1 MEEIQKLYDV
11 LVRDGYYTKTFEEFT
26 TQFEDPSYQDK
37 VFGVVSRDGLYTK
50 DKESFINKYSLK
62 KKGGTVS
69 VLGDGSLEQP
79 TITQPSTG
87 TQDSTIEFS
96 DVEYEDPELKM
107 NVLDLAQQLPT
118 LNYNELNEEGQ
129 QYVTETA
136 SKYGL
141 SEDQILAQART
152 KKAAINRAGVTD
164 FLYNAYKKG
173 DARLGEGIVS
183 IPSVL
188 FEGAALISDP
198 INRALGRKETNLEA
212 FEEAIGTRPV
222 LDALIDEQEYR
233 QKQAQIYKKERKIEG
248 GIAENFFESGNI
260 ADGFLLLGE
269 SIAES
274 APVSVGIMAA
284 SASGIGLIP
293 LAAGATTVMTGPELR
308 AQKEQFPEQ
317 SDFTNVMKAIG
328 MAGAEMVFSTISQGT
343 LGKVYRDII
352 FRQGAE
358 AGRKTFKKGLISMY
372 ETAIRKTGPIAAGL
386 GEGIEESATQ
396 ITQNL
401 IDGRPA
407 YEGVPDAFLAG
418 LGSGGVYGAPISG
431 IKGIQAVNKGIAKRK
446 ISKKIKNTEF
456 DDITKAFESDQTTDV
471 QLDLVE
477 TKRAD
482 EVLVTELKN
491 KVDKGELT
499 QEQADN
505 IQQNYFD
512 TAVGNVKVKPLN
524 LTSEQKTKAIDL
536 LKEKRALT
544 EAINEIDDSSLS
556 VAQQERL
563 NEVND
568 ELSNLVKPIKKEEDA
583 VQEPSS
589 EEVDVQKQ
597 TRDGEEVGVG
607 DTTGD
612 ITTEITS
619 EEIETTEV
627 PKEEV
632 TELTEEQKDEVS
644 DLEYSLSLKPQKT
657 KQKKESPVDIFFGE
671 TIEDTTESLSDN
683 LVINKKDET
692 VDKTPEQVK
701 QINSVTKIATT
712 AAKAISKLLPN
723 TRIVLHDSTT
733 EFQKYVTTSEAEAE
747 YNPSDNVI
755 HVDLSKATD
764 ITVPHE
770 IFHAVFLGKVKTDQ
784 KATRQAD
791 LLVKKLQAADLPSEV
806 KERLDSF
813 VKKYTDSPGTRNE
826 EKLAELMGILA
837 EDYSKVNDV
846 EQNMIRNFLKQ
857 LARLLGLRQ
866 LENTINTD
874 NEVLNLL
881 NTLAQKVVTGEEIT
895 ETDVEIL
902 EQPSL
907 DTEQEQGS
915 GGQVGT
921 FDITPRPRQ
930 RKAPGIE
937 TDTRGYASLIQEVD
951 LKDFQG
957 QSFVTNMYDFTSAG
971 PTEIAPGIVLQLD
984 GGKSYVPMMM
994 ERQGLKL
1001 GDKSNLAAFNSKEN
1015 AESFARN
1022 AQGSAS
1028 SLFAPHVGTKEGSWQ
1043 FQQNLLEQLT
1053 DAALNN
1059 NILTNKEL
1067 INTFNEGLKSKDGI
1081 KSFNIFKKKLGKDIK
1096 NLNSFIDNPTRLIEL
1111 LDINNNYSPDLR
1123 KILNDKLSAN
1133 KKYQER
1139 IGVKNKLDFVSKFED
1154 PLNKGSQG
1162 GDLVGLIEFDNNT
1175 FEISK
1180 PKKGD
1185 VDYHPSFAYTIKANI
1200 NGIYQPTDFY
1210 QSNDATETYAKYN
1223 KKGKTVSEKAK
1234 VGEEKFRTSNV
1245 SSSAGAIPKVGTVT
1259 PRQRRRQQKIQT
1271 GKPFD
1276 FTYKRNTEKA
1286 PQMGSVFGQDVE
1298 PSGIYVT
1305 QVEQG
1310 FVPQGLESG
1319 EIQIQNPLVI
1329 DITSDTLIEYKRD
1342 LSKKYNNKKGRA
1354 LTEALK
1360 ADGYDA
1366 VVTKFKEGDTG
1377 EIILLNS
1384 DINTYKRKAPKP
1396 RQRLAP
1402 IEGEEITIEAVVEQG
1417 RAQGFSDTAIKAV
1430 LIGRGFKASDIN
1442 TALEVSLK
1450 KGETL
1455 PTAFRAI
1462 PDGLSLF
1469 KSLRSKI
1476 NRFKNTPN
1484 RKTKE
1489 KPSNAEVRAKAL
1501 DILQNTQEYKDLPEN
1516 QQNELVLAIDKFV
1529 GSRANKTIQR
1539 EITRIKNLVKGFKK
1553 GVKDLR
1559 RAQIELKN
1567 FIRTAMPKSQ
1577 GYSETDIANAI
1588 AIVTGV
1594 KSANDLPAAIERV
1607 IKKVETARE
1616 RKKKSL
1622 ITKLQKFVSSKAKVL
1637 STGSKRRKSKGLDAQ
1652 GQQFFSQVNQ
1662 ILKAAL
1668 GSNAINRMAVI
1679 ANELSDIERYN
1690 KIIAKEARGEKLT
1703 IKESKFLDKSIAFE
1717 MFTDIKDKSLEE
1729 VEALFEDL
1737 QSGAEISRKVVK
1749 EKRIRKAEKDARLQ
1763 EQVTSQIKKD
1773 FGTLFKTD
1781 KNGKK
1786 VLKSIKEIRADIK
1799 EINKSFAKL
1808 KIWQGL
1814 KELYKN
1820 YDFTAGK
1827 NISAFFR
1834 TKIAHLGSLTRILD
1848 NYSLTGFFQEQVYDR
1863 LNIMSENSLK
1873 GKFYQQKIIDSIAD
1887 SVEGIEGGYSGVL
1900 KKLQKIGIV
1909 EITEDNKKVEYTA
1922 DQIMRMY
1929 ALSLNDVQRER
1940 LRNEG
1945 IKNIEEIKDILGPEL
1960 VSFTDKIVEY
1970 LSNDYFESLNDVYS
1984 DVNDTNLGYVENY
1997 FPTASI
2003 SDADQARLID
2013 GDFNSVLG
2021 LENASSLKER
2031 TAKDLE
2037 LNLEYGFSYTLENY
2051 INSMERYKSYAS
2063 GTRELNTIFNTEA
2076 VKTLIDK
2083 NVLDVGDLIKTS
2095 INYEINPTYGLRNEI
2110 KDSTRKVFSWF
2121 TSYSLSFKFIQI
2133 PKQMTSFVNAF
2144 SEHQFRTGKYTPVI
2158 DTLSFLAEYALVL
2171 ANFRSNLKKMKEVSA
2186 TFRERLEKGL
2196 EGDIHS
2202 LESGGLFQ
2210 YLPETSAK
2218 ATRLRRN
2225 FRKAAASPTVLG
2237 DVLGVMGYV
2246 ANYNR
2251 NIKNGMSQAEALKA
2265 FNNYN
2270 ATQQSRRNTE
2280 KSPIQRAKGYNRVFT
2295 SFGSTL
2301 FLQMNR
2307 VALAQRNIFAKHL
2320 LKGKV
2325 PPTRD
2330 IRDLAL
2336 NLSIANALFVA
2347 TSNIAKLW
2355 AGDDEDRKE
2364 VYLAI
2369 GEAAI
2374 GLNLLYQIPL
2384 FGAAAEQMVQRAEVG
2399 LGLRKRVR
2407 TFSPIV
2413 NPFNAFWFKLNRFIK
2428 DPTYF
2433 GAIKGVIDGVLGVQ
2447 TDPAVGVINLFKD
2460 MEADE
2465 GEIYDFTGIS
2475 KSYRPSDKKTQGP
2488 PPD

>member
-1 MEEIQKLYDV
+1 MFEIEELFDLTIE
-11 LVRDGYYTKTFEEFT
+11 GAFETPEEFSAFASQVT
-26 TQFEDPSYQDK
+26 PEELYSVMIEGAFESPKQ
-37 VFGVVSRDGLYTK
+37 LQA
-50 DKESFINKYSLK
+50 SLK

-188 FEGAALISDP
+188 FEAAALISDP
-198 INRALGRKETNLEA
+198 INRALGREETNLEA

-456 DDITKAFESDQTTDV
+456 DDITKVFESDQTTDL

-491 KVDKGELT
+491 KVDKGEFT

-671 TIEDTTESLSDN
+671 TIEETTESLSDN
-683 LVINKKDET
+683 LVVNKKDET

-701 QINSVTKIATT
+701 RINSVIKIATT
-712 AAKAISKLLPN
+712 AAKAISKILPN

-857 LARLLGLRQ
+857 LARVLGLRK

-902 EQPSL
+902 EDGTNPIGEP
-907 DTEQEQGS
+907 TEIN
-915 GGQVGT
+915 V
-921 FDITPRPRQ
+921 PRPR
-930 RKAPGIE
+930 KSIPFKESYGLSLVTADKSVDIL
-937 TDTRGYASLIQEVD
+937 SLI
-951 LKDFQG
+951 KDINSKKEKVWFWVADQLG
-957 QSFVTNMYDFTSAG
+957 VGDYN
-971 PTEIAPGIVLQLD
+971 GIQLD
-984 GGKSYVPMMM
+984 AG
-994 ERQGLKL
+994 
-1001 GDKSNLAAFNSKEN
+1001 
-1015 AESFARN
+1015 
-1022 AQGSAS
+1022 
-1028 SLFAPHVGTKEGSWQ
+1028 
-1043 FQQNLLEQLT
+1043 
-1053 DAALNN
+1053 
-1059 NILTNKEL
+1059 
-1067 INTFNEGLKSKDGI
+1067 
-1081 KSFNIFKKKLGKDIK
+1081 
-1096 NLNSFIDNPTRLIEL
+1096 
-1111 LDINNNYSPDLR
+1111 
-1123 KILNDKLSAN
+1123 
-1133 KKYQER
+1133 
-1139 IGVKNKLDFVSKFED
+1139 
-1154 PLNKGSQG
+1154 
-1162 GDLVGLIEFDNNT
+1162 
-1175 FEISK
+1175 
-1180 PKKGD
+1180 
-1185 VDYHPSFAYTIKANI
+1185 PSFAFDGDAVWASSVSVKRIQDNIGKADYLFIISGSPQKSLLFNKKVYDVFTQNLGDYNTFKQQALETKPSKNIRETLENHNSWDELRNSPARKTFLLAIQEQQGKPNTAFHKYIKGLDGFVNVEELRDGFYRENNFEQNDI
-1200 NGIYQPTDFY
+1200 MVVIKPTGVREG
-1210 QSNDATETYAKYN
+1210 STHSTYANEVLGEVVGVPDTKVDAFEIMPKEVADKYREDL
-1223 KKGKTVSEKAK
+1223 TRAEKAQ
-1234 VGEEKFRTSNV
+1234 V
-1245 SSSAGAIPKVGTVT
+1245 I
-1259 PRQRRRQQKIQT
+1259 
-1271 GKPFD
+1271 
-1276 FTYKRNTEKA
+1276 A
-1286 PQMGSVFGQDVE
+1286 PYG
-1298 PSGIYVT
+1298 SGI
-1305 QVEQG
+1305 
-1310 FVPQGLESG
+1310 
-1319 EIQIQNPLVI
+1319 
-1329 DITSDTLIEYKRD
+1329 
-1342 LSKKYNNKKGRA
+1342 
-1354 LTEALK
+1354 
-1360 ADGYDA
+1360 
-1366 VVTKFKEGDTG
+1366 KEV
-1377 EIILLNS
+1377 
-1384 DINTYKRKAPKP
+1384 APKP

-1402 IEGEEITIEAVVEQG
+1402 IEGDAITIEGVIEQG
-1417 RAQGFSDTAIKAV
+1417 RAQGFSDAAIKAV
-1430 LIGRGFKASDIN
+1430 LQGRGFKASDIN
-1442 TALEVSLK
+1442 TALEEALK

-1455 PTAFRAI
+1455 PSAFQAI
-1462 PDGLSLF
+1462 PDGLKF
-1469 KSLRSKI
+1469 FRSLRSKI
-1476 NRFKNTPN
+1476 NRFKNTTN
-1484 RKTKE
+1484 KKTKE
-1489 KPSNAEVRAKAL
+1489 KPSNAEVRARALEILKNTDQYKAL
-1501 DILQNTQEYKDLPEN
+1501 PES
-1516 QQNELVLAIDKFV
+1516 QQNELVLAIDRLV

-1539 EITRIKNLVKGFKK
+1539 EITRIKNIVKGFKK

-1559 RAQIELKN
+1559 SAQIELKN
-1567 FIRTAMPKSQ
+1567 FIRNAMPKSQ
-1577 GYSETDIANAI
+1577 GYSDTDIANAI
-1588 AIVTGV
+1588 AIVTGI
-1594 KSANDLPAAIERV
+1594 KSVNDLPAAVEKV
-1607 IKKVETARE
+1607 LKKVGAQRE
-1616 RKKKSL
+1616 RIRKRTIKN
-1622 ITKLQKFVSSKAKVL
+1622 IVSFINKKAKV
-1637 STGSKRRKSKGLDAQ
+1637 RKTRSNKSRSAGLDAQ
-1652 GQQFFSQVNQ
+1652 GQQFFKNAQK
-1662 ILKAAL
+1662 ILKAL
-1668 GSNAINRMAVI
+1668 TSENPTEAIQTIENTLDPDLI
-1679 ANELSDIERYN
+1679 NE
-1690 KIIAKEARGEKLT
+1690 ATQKELRGEKLT
-1703 IKESKFLDKSIAFE
+1703 SKESNILDLALAYD
-1717 MFTDIKDKSLEE
+1717 MFGDLNQVSLEDSQALLE
-1729 VEALFEDL
+1729 ELKQARAESIQRLNEKRAVEA
-1737 QSGAEISRKVVK
+1737 G
-1749 EKRIRKAEKDARLQ
+1749 RIQKLKDEGK
-1763 EQVTSQIKKD
+1763 EQVESQQS
-1773 FGTLFKTD
+1773 FMFETD
-1781 KNGKK
+1781 EKGNK
-1786 VLKSIKEIRADIK
+1786 VLKDLEQDRKVLWDNF
-1799 EINKSFAKL
+1799 NKNKTWEGLREVL
-1808 KIWQGL
+1808 KT
-1814 KELYKN
+1814 
-1820 YDFTAGK
+1820 YDFTNVPG
-1827 NISAFFR
+1827 ITDYFR
-1834 TKIAHLGSLTRILD
+1834 KRLAHLGSLVKILD
-1848 NYSLTGFFQEQVYDR
+1848 NYTDGFFTKNIYDR
-1863 LNIMSENSLK
+1863 LNIMSENSLRGYYTQQDVLNELANSIDGIDGGYRQINEILFGGAKQLTVK
-1873 GKFYQQKIIDSIAD
+1873 GKQRI
-1887 SVEGIEGGYSGVL
+1887 YSPNEL
-1900 KKLQKIGIV
+1900 LRI
-1909 EITEDNKKVEYTA
+1909 YT
-1922 DQIMRMY
+1922 
-1929 ALSLNDVQRER
+1929 LSLNEVQRNK
-1940 LRNEG
+1940 LIKQGFNESVLTE
-1945 IKNIEEIKDILGPEL
+1945 IETGLGPEL
-1960 VSFTDKIVEY
+1960 IEFANKVVDY
-1970 LSNDYFESLNDVYS
+1970 LSTDYFEGVNDVFS
-1984 DVNDTNLGYVENY
+1984 EVNDVNLGYVENY
-1997 FPTASI
+1997 FPTKTR
-2003 SDADQARLID
+2003 SDAATDADLIAN
-2013 GDFNSVLG
+2013 GDFSAVFTAENSPALRERTDVTGEVEVDKGDTFTSVLNNHI
-2021 LENASSLKER
+2021 EQ
-2031 TAKDLE
+2031 
-2037 LNLEYGFSYTLENY
+2037 
-2051 INSMERYKSYAS
+2051 MERFKAYAQ
-2063 GTRELNTIFNTEA
+2063 GVKDMNAIFNTPSIKALMETTQT
-2076 VKTLIDK
+2076 K
-2083 NVLDVGDLIKTS
+2083 DLIRQA
-2095 INYEINPTYGLRNEI
+2095 ILFDVNPNYGLEGLKPTFI
-2110 KDSTRKVFSWF
+2110 STLLSKY
-2121 TSYSLSFKFIQI
+2121 TSFALSFKLVQI
-2133 PKQMTSFVNAF
+2133 PKQASSFINAY
-2144 SEHQFRTGKYTPVI
+2144 SEYQFRPGKNTPVL
-2158 DTLSFLAEYALVL
+2158 DFLGFMVDFAKVISKLPSEI
-2171 ANFRSNLKKMKEVSA
+2171 KKAQEISA
-2186 TFRERLEKGL
+2186 TFRSRLEQGLAGDVYGL
-2196 EGDIHS
+2196 ET
-2202 LESGGLFQ
+2202 GLMRL
-2210 YLPETSAK
+2210 LPKTSKKISKTQQA
-2218 ATRLRRN
+2218 
-2225 FRKAAASPTVLG
+2225 FRTGAAAPTVLG
-2237 DVLGVMGYV
+2237 DIIGVMGYM

-2251 NIKNGMSQAEALKA
+2251 NIANGMSKQEALKV
-2265 FNNYN
+2265 FNDYN
-2270 ATQQSRRNTE
+2270 ATQQSRRSSD
-2280 KSPIQRAKGYNRVFT
+2280 KIPLQRSNNELTRTFT
-2295 SFGSTL
+2295 MFGSTL
-2301 FLQMNR
+2301 FLQINKTMTS
-2307 VALAQRNIFAKHL
+2307 LTSIM
-2320 LKGKV
+2320 KGKATTKQV
-2325 PPTRD
+2325 RD
-2330 IRDLAL
+2330 FAL
-2336 NLSIANALFVA
+2336 NLGIANALFVLTA
-2347 TSNIAKLW
+2347 NLAKLIE
-2355 AGDDEDRKE
+2355 GDDDDREE
-2364 VYLAI
+2364 VMWKM
-2369 GEAAI
+2369 GEALI
-2374 GLNLLYQIPL
+2374 GLNLLYQVPL
-2384 FGAAAEQMVQRAEVG
+2384 IGGFAESAVNGIKKDVFELPFAQRMRSNNDV
-2399 LGLRKRVR
+2399 
-2407 TFSPIV
+2407 V
-2413 NPFNAFWFKLNRFIK
+2413 NPFNSIYFKVTRFYKEGDWAKAVLPIIELGIGAQV
-2428 DPTYF
+2428 DP
-2433 GAIKGVIDGVLGVQ
+2433 VIGLF
-2447 TDPAVGVINLFKD
+2447 NYFKD
-2460 MEADE
+2460 LDFNE
-2465 GEIYDFTGIS
+2465 GEIYDILGIS
-2475 KSYRPSDKKTQGP
+2475 KSYRPREKKPAKKPKLTI
-2488 PPD
+2488 D

>member
-188 FEGAALISDP
+188 FEAAALISDP
-198 INRALGRKETNLEA
+198 INRALGREETNLEA

-260 ADGFLLLGE
+260 SDGFLLLGE

-456 DDITKAFESDQTTDV
+456 DDITKAFESDQTTDL
-471 QLDLVE
+471 QLNLVE

-589 EEVDVQKQ
+589 EEVDVQEQ

-607 DTTGD
+607 DTAGD

-644 DLEYSLSLKPQKT
+644 DLEYSLGLKPQKT

-683 LVINKKDET
+683 LVVNKKDET
-692 VDKTPEQVK
+692 VDKTTEQV
-701 QINSVTKIATT
+701 QRINSVTKIATT

-826 EKLAELMGILA
+826 ERLAELMGILA

-846 EQNMIRNFLKQ
+846 EQNMIRNFLKT
-857 LARLLGLRQ
+857 LARVLGFDIGD
-866 LENTINTD
+866 TINTD

-902 EQPSL
+902 EDGTNPIGEP
-907 DTEQEQGS
+907 TEIN
-915 GGQVGT
+915 V
-921 FDITPRPRQ
+921 PRPR
-930 RKAPGIE
+930 KSIPFKESYGLSLVTADKSVDIL
-937 TDTRGYASLIQEVD
+937 SLI
-951 LKDFQG
+951 KDINSKKEKVWFWVADQLG
-957 QSFVTNMYDFTSAG
+957 VGDYN
-971 PTEIAPGIVLQLD
+971 GIQLD
-984 GGKSYVPMMM
+984 AG
-994 ERQGLKL
+994 
-1001 GDKSNLAAFNSKEN
+1001 
-1015 AESFARN
+1015 
-1022 AQGSAS
+1022 
-1028 SLFAPHVGTKEGSWQ
+1028 
-1043 FQQNLLEQLT
+1043 
-1053 DAALNN
+1053 
-1059 NILTNKEL
+1059 
-1067 INTFNEGLKSKDGI
+1067 
-1081 KSFNIFKKKLGKDIK
+1081 
-1096 NLNSFIDNPTRLIEL
+1096 
-1111 LDINNNYSPDLR
+1111 
-1123 KILNDKLSAN
+1123 
-1133 KKYQER
+1133 
-1139 IGVKNKLDFVSKFED
+1139 
-1154 PLNKGSQG
+1154 
-1162 GDLVGLIEFDNNT
+1162 
-1175 FEISK
+1175 
-1180 PKKGD
+1180 
-1185 VDYHPSFAYTIKANI
+1185 PSFAFDGDAVWASSVSVKRIQDNIGKADYLFIISGSPQKSLLFNKKVYDVFTQNLGDYNTFKQQALETKPSKNIRETLENHNSWDELRNSPARKTFLLGIQEQQGKPNTAFHKYIKGLDGFVNVEELRDGFYRENNFEQNDI
-1200 NGIYQPTDFY
+1200 MVVIKPTGVREG
-1210 QSNDATETYAKYN
+1210 STHSTYANEVLGEVVGVPDTKVDAFEIMPKEVADKYREDL
-1223 KKGKTVSEKAK
+1223 TRAEKAQ
-1234 VGEEKFRTSNV
+1234 V
-1245 SSSAGAIPKVGTVT
+1245 I
-1259 PRQRRRQQKIQT
+1259 
-1271 GKPFD
+1271 
-1276 FTYKRNTEKA
+1276 A
-1286 PQMGSVFGQDVE
+1286 PYG
-1298 PSGIYVT
+1298 SGI
-1305 QVEQG
+1305 
-1310 FVPQGLESG
+1310 
-1319 EIQIQNPLVI
+1319 
-1329 DITSDTLIEYKRD
+1329 
-1342 LSKKYNNKKGRA
+1342 
-1354 LTEALK
+1354 
-1360 ADGYDA
+1360 
-1366 VVTKFKEGDTG
+1366 KEV
-1377 EIILLNS
+1377 
-1384 DINTYKRKAPKP
+1384 APKP

-1402 IEGEEITIEAVVEQG
+1402 IEGEAITIEGVVEQG
-1417 RAQGFSDTAIKAV
+1417 RAQGFSEAAIKAV

-1442 TALEVSLK
+1442 TALEEALK

-1455 PTAFRAI
+1455 PSAFQAI
-1462 PDGLSLF
+1462 PDGLKF
-1469 KSLRSKI
+1469 FRSLRSKI
-1476 NRFKNTPN
+1476 NRFKNTTN
-1484 RKTKE
+1484 KKTKE
-1489 KPSNAEVRAKAL
+1489 KPSNAEVRARALEILKNTDQYKAL
-1501 DILQNTQEYKDLPEN
+1501 PES
-1516 QQNELVLAIDKFV
+1516 QQNELVLAIDRLV

-1539 EITRIKNLVKGFKK
+1539 EITRIKNIVKGFKK

-1559 RAQIELKN
+1559 SAQIELKN
-1567 FIRTAMPKSQ
+1567 FIRLALPVSE
-1577 GYSETDIANAI
+1577 GYSQTDVANVI
-1588 AIVTGV
+1588 SIITSV
-1594 KSANDLPAAIERV
+1594 KSVNDLPAAAEKV
-1607 IKKVETARE
+1607 FKKVEKERE
-1616 RKKKSL
+1616 RIKKRTIKDIFL
-1622 ITKLQKFVSSKAKVL
+1622 FVNKKAKV
-1637 STGSKRRKSKGLDAQ
+1637 RKTKSNKSRSAGLDPQ
-1652 GQQFFSQVNQ
+1652 GQQFFSQVSQ

-1668 GSNAINRMAVI
+1668 GSKPIDRMAVI
-1679 ANELSDIERYN
+1679 ANELSDIDRYN
-1690 KIIAKEARGEKLT
+1690 EIIAKEARGEKLSV
-1703 IKESKFLDKSIAFE
+1703 KDSKFLDKSIAFE
-1717 MFTDIKDKSLEE
+1717 MFADIKDQSLED
-1729 VEALFEDL
+1729 VQALFEDL
-1737 QSGAEISRKVVK
+1737 QSGAEQSKKIIQQ
-1749 EKRIRKAEKDARLQ
+1749 KRIKKAQEIEKLK
-1763 EQVTSQIKKD
+1763 EQATEQIETEQD
-1773 FGTLFKTD
+1773 FMYETD
-1781 KNGKK
+1781 QKGNK
-1786 VLKSIKEIRADIK
+1786 VLKNLEKDREVLWDNF
-1799 EINKSFAKL
+1799 NKKKTWA
-1808 KIWQGL
+1808 GL
-1814 KELYKN
+1814 KEVLKT
-1820 YDFTAGK
+1820 YDFTNVPG
-1827 NISAFFR
+1827 ITDYFR
-1834 TKIAHLGSLTRILD
+1834 KRLAHLGSLVKILD
-1848 NYSLTGFFQEQVYDR
+1848 NYTDGFFTKNIYDR
-1863 LNIMSENSLK
+1863 LNIMSENSLRGYYTQQDVLNELANSIDGIDGGYRQINELLFTGGKQLTIK
-1873 GKFYQQKIIDSIAD
+1873 GKQRL
-1887 SVEGIEGGYSGVL
+1887 YSPNEL
-1900 KKLQKIGIV
+1900 LRI
-1909 EITEDNKKVEYTA
+1909 
-1922 DQIMRMY
+1922 Y
-1929 ALSLNDVQRER
+1929 ALSLNEVQRNK
-1940 LRNEG
+1940 L
-1945 IKNIEEIKDILGPEL
+1945 IKQGFTESVLTEIEAELGPEL
-1960 VSFTDKIVEY
+1960 IEFANKVVDY
-1970 LSNDYFESLNDVYS
+1970 LSTDYFEGVNDVFS
-1984 DVNDTNLGYVENY
+1984 EVNNVNLGYVENY
-1997 FPTASI
+1997 FPTKTR
-2003 SDADQARLID
+2003 SDVATDSDLIVN
-2013 GDFNSVLG
+2013 GDFSAVFTAENSPALRERTDKTGEVEVDKGDTFTSVLNNH
-2021 LENASSLKER
+2021 LEQ
-2031 TAKDLE
+2031 
-2037 LNLEYGFSYTLENY
+2037 
-2051 INSMERYKSYAS
+2051 MERFKSYAQ
-2063 GTRELNTIFNTEA
+2063 GVKDMNAIFNTPS
-2076 VKTLIDK
+2076 VKALMEVTK
-2083 NVLDVGDLIKTS
+2083 TSGLIKQA
-2095 INYEINPTYGLRNEI
+2095 ILFDVNPNYGLEGLQPTFI
-2110 KDSTRKVFSWF
+2110 STVLARY
-2121 TSYSLSFKFIQI
+2121 TSFALAFRLVQI
-2133 PKQMTSFVNAF
+2133 PKQASSFINAY
-2144 SEHQFRTGKYTPVI
+2144 SEYQFRPGQNTPVLDFI
-2158 DTLSFLAEYALVL
+2158 GFMVDFAKVI
-2171 ANFRSNLKKMKEVSA
+2171 ANLPSEIKKAQDISA
-2186 TFRERLEKGL
+2186 TFRSRLEQGLAGDVYGL
-2196 EGDIHS
+2196 ET
-2202 LESGGLFQ
+2202 GLIKLIPKTSKRISKTRQ
-2210 YLPETSAK
+2210 YFKTG
-2218 ATRLRRN
+2218 
-2225 FRKAAASPTVLG
+2225 AASPTVLG
-2237 DVLGVMGYV
+2237 DIIGVMGYM

-2251 NIKNGMSQAEALKA
+2251 NIANGMSKKEALKA
-2265 FNNYN
+2265 FNDYN
-2270 ATQQSRRNTE
+2270 ATQQSRRNSD
-2280 KSPIQRAKGYNRVFT
+2280 KIPLQRSNDELKRTFT
-2295 SFGSTL
+2295 MFGSTL
-2301 FLQMNR
+2301 FLQINKTTTSLTAIM
-2307 VALAQRNIFAKHL
+2307 
-2320 LKGKV
+2320 KGKATTKQV
-2325 PPTRD
+2325 RD
-2330 IRDLAL
+2330 FAL
-2336 NLSIANALFVA
+2336 NLGIANVMFVVM
-2347 TSNIAKLW
+2347 SNLAKLIQ
-2355 AGDDEDRKE
+2355 GDDEDREE
-2364 VYLAI
+2364 VMWKM
-2369 GEAAI
+2369 GEAMV
-2374 GLNLLYQIPL
+2374 GMNLLYQVPL
-2384 FGAAAEQMVQRAEVG
+2384 IGGFAESAVNGIKKDVFKLPFAQRAKFTDDV
-2399 LGLRKRVR
+2399 
-2407 TFSPIV
+2407 V
-2413 NPFNAFWFKLNRFIK
+2413 NPFSSIFYKTTRFYKEGNWAKAARPVIELAIGAQI
-2428 DPTYF
+2428 DP
-2433 GAIKGVIDGVLGVQ
+2433 V
-2447 TDPAVGVINLFKD
+2447 VGLFNYFKD
-2460 MEADE
+2460 LDFNE
-2465 GEIYDFTGIS
+2465 GEIYDILGIS
-2475 KSYRPSDKKTQGP
+2475 KSYRPREKKPAKKPKLTI
-2488 PPD
+2488 D